1 MKKKAV
7 GALAGLLMVAGL
19 APPASSSAADQTV
32 VIPIPGTGCVVEI
45 FVTTRYPLSSYAEIR
60 CPR

>member
-7 GALAGLLMVAGL
+7 GVLAGLLMVAGL
-19 APPASSSAADQTV
+19 APSASAADQPV

-45 FVTTRYPLSSYAEIR
+45 FVTTRYPLGSYVAVY
-60 CPR
+60 CPPS